1 MKNEKHAFTGYESP
15 QCSFLWMNSEN
26 VLCTSGYADKDYNVT
41 TEDVVIRELEW

>member
-26 VLCTSGYADKDYNVT
+26 VLCTSGYAEDYNVT